1 MRLNEKGFELS
12 TMLAFCLCFCLC
24 LIFVAVSYN
33 QKLSTNTPIKNN
45 NTVSKSDNDTNKIQT
60 TTKDSSKYQE
70 IEQALAKEIEDSIGD
85 KVSYGKLIISNDN
98 IKSNFESLWKEYT
111 ELKDCTGYAIIDADK
126 KETKVYLNCYKNYQ
140 TQNYNIDF
148 E

>member
-1 MRLNEKGFELS
+1 MRLNEKCFELS

-70 IEQALAKEIEDSIGD
+70 IEQALAKKIEDSIGD
-85 KVSYGKLIISNDN
+85 KISYGKLIISNDN
-98 IKSNFESLWKEYT
+98 IKSNFESLWEEYT
-111 ELKDCTGYAIIDADK
+111 ELKDCAGYAIVDADK

>member
-111 ELKDCTGYAIIDADK
+111 ELKDCTGYAIVDADK
-126 KETKVYLNCYKNYQ
+126 KKKQ
-140 TQNYNIDF
+140 RFI
-148 E
+148 